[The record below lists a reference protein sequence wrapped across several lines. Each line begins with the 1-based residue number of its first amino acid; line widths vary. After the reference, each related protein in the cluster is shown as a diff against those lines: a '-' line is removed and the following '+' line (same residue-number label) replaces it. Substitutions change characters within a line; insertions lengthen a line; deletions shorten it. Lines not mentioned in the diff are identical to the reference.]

1 MAHPGV
7 RRAAAGFTLL
17 EVLVAVALL
26 GVFSLTA
33 YRGLDTVL
41 AAERQALGE
50 MARWRGLA
58 RAFTRIGQ
66 DLRAMLPDAL
76 GGAHPGFA
84 AETLENGDWHIVFDR
99 QVSDDGGGRPRR
111 VEYRYTRGELS
122 RIEGQVT
129 ASLMTGLQSA
139 RVGFLDSSGVW
150 LPAWTGVGPAPRA
163 LALDLAWETGSPWRG
178 MKLRRVF
185 LSS

>member
-1 MAHPGV
+1 MSSPV
-7 RRAAAGFTLL
+7 QRSIAGFTLL

-41 AAERQALGE
+41 AAERQALVE
-50 MARWRGLA
+50 MARWRELS

-66 DLRAMLPDAL
+66 DLRAMLPAAL
-76 GGAHPGFA
+76 GKDHPGFA
-84 AETLENGDWHIVFDR
+84 AETRENGDWHIVFDR

-111 VEYRYTRGELS
+111 VEYRYARGELS

-139 RVGFLDSSGVW
+139 RVGFLDPAGAW
-150 LPAWTGVGPAPRA
+150 LPTWTGVGSAPRA
-163 LALDLAWETGSPWRG
+163 LALDLTWETASPWRG

-185 LSS
+185 LAS